1 MTDQIITD
9 AVLST
14 LDARWGTS
22 LEDVEHDMTYVKLCP
37 LTTLQTEAVLRELV
51 VVGLVEKRMGMFWR
65 AAVKVKTQAELF

>member
-22 LEDVEHDMTYVKLCP
+22 IEDVVHELTFVRLTP
-37 LTTLQTEAVLRELV
+37 LTQLQAEVVLRELV